1 MRILLTGAG
10 GFLGTELV
18 HYWKNTGHDI
28 VPTTRKELEL
38 TNSDSVESFFRGQSF
53 DAVIHTA
60 VKGGSRLRKDSFD
73 DLVDNLCMF
82 QNLIRF
88 KKHYGVMINFGSGA
102 EFDRSKPIVNA
113 AETTVLR
120 SNPQDYYGMSKNLIT
135 KEILAC
141 HENVFNLRLFGCFGI
156 YEEPQRLLK
165 NSFRKIKAGMPAEI
179 QQNRQMSYFFAED
192 VGRVID
198 YILSNPD
205 KQIKNDINLCYDKSW
220 SLSEIVQIIVD
231 QQSGAP
237 TKVNDHE
244 WGDPYTGAATR
255 LQSMGIGLI
264 GLRKGIE
271 ICLKSWNK
279 SLSL

>member
-1 MRILLTGAG
+1 
-10 GFLGTELV
+10 LGTELT

-38 TNSDSVESFFRGQSF
+38 TSSDSVESFFRGQSF

-60 VKGGSRLRKDSFD
+60 VKGGSRLRQDSFS

-88 KKHYGVMINFGSGA
+88 KEHYGVMINFGSGA

-120 SNPQDYYGMSKNLIT
+120 SIPQDYYGMSKNLIT
-135 KEILAC
+135 KEILAF
-141 HENVFNLRLFGCFGI
+141 HDNVFNLRLFGCFGI
-156 YEEPQRLLK
+156 YEEPRRLLK
-165 NSFRKIKAGMPAEI
+165 NSFRKTKVGAPAEI

-220 SLSEIVQIIVD
+220 SLSEMVQVIVD

-244 WGDPYTGAATR
+244 WGDPYTGDATR
-255 LQSMGIGLI
+255 LQSMGVDLI
-264 GLRKGIE
+264 GLRRGIE